1 MIEDRGKNQL
11 PIRYMSRLYKHLASA
26 KQCLVKKLDKS

>member
-1 MIEDRGKNQL
+1 MIEDREKNQL

-26 KQCLVKKLDKS
+26 KQCLVKKN